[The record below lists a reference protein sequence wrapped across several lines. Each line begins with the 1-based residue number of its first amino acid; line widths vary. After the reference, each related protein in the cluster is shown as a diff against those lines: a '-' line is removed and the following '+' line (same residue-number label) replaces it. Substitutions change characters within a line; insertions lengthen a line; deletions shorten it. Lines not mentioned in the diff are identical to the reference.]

1 MTSLIQAPCG
11 YLAFGDDRSITEV
24 NLEGARML
32 GVQREQLIGQSV
44 SEIFT
49 TRTRVFFTA
58 RVYPALALHGMV
70 QEAYVSLLRADGE
83 ELATL
88 MNIVRR
94 QQEAGTWL
102 MEIVFMPMQRRRLF
116 EKELIEQRR
125 TALSAARAEQ
135 AALEQLKAAQ
145 TQLAAQDQLA
155 SLGMLSAGVA
165 HEINNPLSY
174 VAGNLELLSKRLQDR
189 FGDSELHGMLLEAV
203 QGVDRIRDIVRS
215 LRTLSRMEEAE
226 HRVPVDLRE
235 VVQVAARLAGNQL
248 RHRSGFEVALPDQ
261 PLVVDGDAGR
271 LGQVVLNLLVN
282 ASQALPHGGAEN
294 MIRLGARREH
304 GDAIIEVED
313 NGPGIDQEDLPRIFA
328 PFFTTKPV
336 GLGTGLGLS
345 VCKGIVATLGGTIT
359 VHSSPGSGARFQVIL
374 PLKAAIAE
382 PRAHAPQPPQQRQ
395 PPQQPT
401 AAGEHPATTTR
412 ARVLLIDD
420 DQHVTRMIA
429 RALRDFDVTIVNHSQ
444 DALGILAVER
454 FDVILCDL
462 MMPSI
467 TGIDL
472 HRELAR
478 SDPAQVQRMIFL
490 TGGSFS
496 AEADDFLTKVEN
508 PWIQK
513 PFATAALLRACAEMV
528 QKHSGAH
535 ASGIKLRSPG

>member
-1 MTSLIQAPCG
+1 MSQLLHAPCG
-11 YLAFGDDRSITEV
+11 YLAFGDDRILTDV
-24 NLEGARML
+24 NLEGAQML
-32 GVQREQLIGQSV
+32 SAQRERLLGQAV
-44 SEIFT
+44 SELFT
-49 TRTRVFFTA
+49 MRTRVFFTA
-58 RVYPALALHGMV
+58 HVYPALALHGAV
-70 QEAYVSLLRADGE
+70 QEAYVSLLKADGE

-94 QQEAGTWL
+94 KLDGRWL
-102 MEIVFMPMQRRRLF
+102 TEMVFMPMQRRRLF

-125 TALSAARAEQ
+125 TAQSAARAEQ

-145 TQLAAQDQLA
+145 SQLAAQDQLA
-155 SLGMLSAGVA
+155 SLGMLAAGVA

-189 FGDSELHGMLLEAV
+189 FDDGELHGMLAEAA

-248 RHRSGFEVALPDQ
+248 RHRAGFEVTLPDQ
-261 PLVVDGDAGR
+261 PLIIDGDAGR

-282 ASQALPHGGAEN
+282 ASQALPDGRSEN
-294 MIRLGARREH
+294 MIRLSAQRE
-304 GDAIIEVED
+304 GSYAIIEVQD
-313 NGPGIDQEDLPRIFA
+313 NGPGIDQHDLARIFD

-345 VCKGIVATLGGTIT
+345 VCKGIVSTLGGTIT
-359 VHSSPGSGARFQVIL
+359 VLSTPGAGARFRVIL
-374 PLKAAIAE
+374 PLPEAKPERQVPAPPSPPSAAEKE
-382 PRAHAPQPPQQRQ
+382 PHG
-395 PPQQPT
+395 T
-401 AAGEHPATTTR
+401 STR
-412 ARVLLIDD
+412 PRVLLIDD

-429 RALRDFDVTIVNHSQ
+429 RALRDFEVTVVNDARH
-444 DALGILAVER
+444 ALGILAAES

-462 MMPSI
+462 MMPNI
-467 TGIDL
+467 TGIDI
-472 HRELAR
+472 HRELTRLNA
-478 SDPAQVQRMIFL
+478 AQAKRMIFL

-496 AEADDFLTKVEN
+496 AEADDFLTNIEN

-513 PFATAALLRACAEMV
+513 PFATAALQRACTEMA
-528 QKHSGAH
+528 QKHARAH
-535 ASGIKLRSPG
+535 TSGIKLRSPE